1 MLASLAGLLIGLTP
15 QGGSIPADWPVTAE
29 GKRVIVVWNRAVP
42 EGEELAKYYA
52 WKRGVPKTQVVMI
65 SVIGAETMNSDE
77 FEAKIIRELQPRTQ
91 KLPGV
96 DFIVLAKGM
105 PLRIF
110 DLVIRQHY
118 SLDSYISTMDM
129 DLKPMVNPSS
139 AEVQRIASPYFNK
152 DEPFS
157 RKKYG
162 FFLVTRLDGYTF
174 ADARR
179 MVDNS
184 INARGDKG
192 PFHLDAMPNFNAND
206 GYGAMNASLAEAA
219 RVLGD
224 RGFQVNF
231 DKTADFARVPGP
243 VMGYASWG
251 SNDHKYVK
259 DHYVG
264 VRFKPGAIAE
274 TFVST
279 SGRTMK
285 PVTEGQSVITDLIKN
300 GVTGVKGYV
309 NEPYT
314 LALARPNI
322 LFDRYTRGYNLAE
335 SFAMASPLLKWRDIV
350 FGDPLCRPYKK

>member
-15 QGGSIPADWPVTAE
+15 QGGSIPADWPATAE

-192 PFHLDAMPNFNAND
+192 PFHLDAMPNFNVND